1 MASRVNEYVEDRR
14 YMGELA
20 QPSAIGRSSLDG
32 QPPHT
37 TLYLRL
43 ADGIVREGRFRTS
56 GCGYLVASCG
66 AVIELATGRSA
77 TKCRAITEQQ
87 LIEPSADC
95 QDRGTIAP
103 TLPLQPYGMPWTAW
117 LDSQRRRQR
126 RECPSQTVRLHDRA
140 RYCPHAA
147 GVPSRASVPGSMK

>member
-43 ADGIVREGRFRTS
+43 ADGIVREGRFAHLRLRF
-56 GCGYLVASCG
+56 LVASCG

-77 TKCRAITEQQ
+77 AKCRTITEQQ
-87 LIEPSADC
+87 LMN
-95 QDRGTIAP
+95 T
-103 TLPLQPYGMPWTAW
+103 
-117 LDSQRRRQR
+117 
-126 RECPSQTVRLHDRA
+126 
-140 RYCPHAA
+140 
-147 GVPSRASVPGSMK
+147 